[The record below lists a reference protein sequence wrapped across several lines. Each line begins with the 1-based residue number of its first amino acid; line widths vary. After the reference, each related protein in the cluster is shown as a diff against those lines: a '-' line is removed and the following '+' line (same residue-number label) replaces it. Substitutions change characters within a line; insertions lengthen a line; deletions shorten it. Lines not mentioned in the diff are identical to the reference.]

1 MGSNSHDYLSNVAP
15 KRARGDTDR
24 RREHDKVTTLTGAG
38 IPRERVEGANPL
50 RVAWLSP
57 LMRPL
62 ARVQAEALRAR
73 GIDVLLVT
81 TDRHPESDARRDYEM
96 VLDLRFRTASTWL
109 AAWRRIREHRPDVVI
124 AERVRDPRWIALAG
138 RTPRIQLVHDERRDE
153 GGPRRRDFAQ
163 AMFDRWASR
172 SAATVT
178 YSNYAAIA
186 VAIRRDV
193 AGTPVNVLPLCSD
206 LDPALVSPFAGPQ
219 ERHDFVV
226 AGQLGSQKNIDV
238 VLEAWQ
244 RHVDGGS
251 WRGDELLLIGNGPLV
266 IRTLPAYVRWRPGN
280 YRYQDVVSTL
290 AAAKGSVAHYRVASQ
305 SGVQMLSMHL
315 GVMPIVSPVGGLPE
329 YQPPVFPPIAVD
341 DVAGLTAAFDELADP
356 LTATLRGAAAARHY
370 ADSFAV
376 DRAADGLSM
385 VLSDVGRRMREESLW
400 ASGAK

>member
-1 MGSNSHDYLSNVAP
+1 MGANSHDYLSNAAP
-15 KRARGDTDR
+15 RGDCGAPDR
-24 RREHDKVTTLTGAG
+24 SRKHDKVTTLTNAG
-38 IPRERVEGANPL
+38 IPRGSTEGANPL
-50 RVAWLSP
+50 RVVWLSP

-62 ARVQAEALRAR
+62 ARVQAEALRTR
-73 GIDVLLVT
+73 GMDVLLVT
-81 TDRHPESDARRDYEM
+81 TDRHPESDTRRDYEM
-96 VLDLRFRTASTWL
+96 VLDLSFRTASTWL

-124 AERVRDPRWIALAG
+124 TERVRDPRWIALAG

-153 GGPRRRDFAQ
+153 GRRQRRAYAR
-163 AMFDRWASR
+163 AMFDRWGSR

-206 LDPALVSPFAGPQ
+206 LDPALVPPFVGPE

-226 AGQLGSQKNIDV
+226 AGQLSSQKNIDV

-251 WRGDELLLIGNGPLV
+251 WRGDELLFIGNGPLV

-280 YRYQDVVSTL
+280 YRYADVVSTL

-341 DVAGLTAAFDELADP
+341 DVAGLTAAFDELSDP

-376 DRAADGLSM
+376 DRAVDGLWN
-385 VLSDVGRRMREESLW
+385 VLTAVGDRIRK
-400 ASGAK
+400 ASA

>member
-153 GGPRRRDFAQ
+153 GGPRRRAFAQ

-206 LDPALVSPFAGPQ
+206 LDPALVPPFAGPE

-280 YRYQDVVSTL
+280 YRYADVVSTL

-305 SGVQMLSMHL
+305 SGVQLLSMQL
-315 GVMPIVSPVGGLPE
+315 GVMPIVSPVGGLAE
-329 YQPPVFPPIAVD
+329 YQPASFPPVPVD
-341 DVAGLTAAFDELADP
+341 DVAGVRAAVDELAHP
-356 LTATLRGAAAARHY
+356 CTATLRGSLASRHY
-370 ADSFAV
+370 AEHFSV
-376 DRAADGLSM
+376 DRAADALLN
-385 VLSDVGRRMREESLW
+385 VLAEVGRRVRKTSV
-400 ASGAK
+400 

>member
-1 MGSNSHDYLSNVAP
+1 MT
-15 KRARGDTDR
+15 RGGTDR
-24 RREHDKVTTLTGAG
+24 WREHRQGDDIDRCRHAARLL
-38 IPRERVEGANPL
+38 VEGSNPL
-50 RVAWLSP
+50 RVVWLSP

-138 RTPRIQLVHDERRDE
+138 RTPRIQLVHDERREE
-153 GGPRRRDFAQ
+153 GGRGRRAFAR

-206 LDPALVSPFAGPQ
+206 LDPALVPPFAGPE

-280 YRYQDVVSTL
+280 YRYADVVSTL

-305 SGVQMLSMHL
+305 SGVQT
-315 GVMPIVSPVGGLPE
+315 
-329 YQPPVFPPIAVD
+329 AVD
-341 DVAGLTAAFDELADP
+341 ASGRHADRLAGRRLAGISAP
-356 LTATLRGAAAARHY
+356 
-370 ADSFAV
+370 
-376 DRAADGLSM
+376 GLSP
-385 VLSDVGRRMREESLW
+385 DRGGRRRR
-400 ASGAK
+400 ADCRIR

>member
-1 MGSNSHDYLSNVAP
+1 MGANSHDYLSNAAP
-15 KRARGDTDR
+15 RGDR
-24 RREHDKVTTLTGAG
+24 GGHGRSRKHDKVTTLTNAG
-38 IPRERVEGANPL
+38 IPRGSTEGANPL
-50 RVAWLSP
+50 RVVWLSP

-81 TDRHPESDARRDYEM
+81 TDRHPESDTRRDYEM
-96 VLDLRFRTASTWL
+96 VLDLSFRTASTWL

-138 RTPRIQLVHDERRDE
+138 RTPRIQVVHDERRDE
-153 GGPRRRDFAQ
+153 GSRRRRAYAR
-163 AMFDRWASR
+163 AMFDRWGSR

-206 LDPALVSPFAGPQ
+206 LDPALVPPFVGPD

-280 YRYQDVVSTL
+280 YRYADVVSTM
-290 AAAKGSVAHYRVASQ
+290 AAAKGSVAHYRGASQ

-341 DVAGLTAAFDELADP
+341 NVAGLTAAFDELSDP

-370 ADSFAV
+370 ADSFGVDHAV
-376 DRAADGLSM
+376 DGLWN
-385 VLSDVGRRMREESLW
+385 VLTAVGHRIGK
-400 ASGAK
+400 ASV

>member
-1 MGSNSHDYLSNVAP
+1 MEVNSHDYLSNVAP
-15 KRARGDTDR
+15 QGDRGGIDR
-24 RREHDKVTTLTGAG
+24 SREHDKVTTLTGAG
-38 IPRERVEGANPL
+38 IPHDFIEGSNPL
-50 RVAWLSP
+50 RVVWLSP

-81 TDRHPESDARRDYEM
+81 TDRHPESDTRRDYEM
-96 VLDLRFRTASTWL
+96 VLDLSFRTASTWL

-138 RTPRIQLVHDERRDE
+138 RTPRIQVVHDERRDE
-153 GGPRRRDFAQ
+153 GNRRRRAYAR
-163 AMFDRWASR
+163 AMFDRWGSR

-186 VAIRRDV
+186 VSIRRDV

-206 LDPALVSPFAGPQ
+206 LDPALVPPFVGPD

-280 YRYQDVVSTL
+280 YRYADVVSTL
-290 AAAKGSVAHYRVASQ
+290 AAAKGSVAHYRGASQ

-341 DVAGLTAAFDELADP
+341 DVAGLTAAFDELSDP

-370 ADSFAV
+370 AESFAV
-376 DRAADGLSM
+376 DHAADELST
-385 VLSDVGRRMREESLW
+385 VLTDVGRRLGK
-400 ASGAK
+400 AAV

>member
-1 MGSNSHDYLSNVAP
+1 MGANSHDYLSNAAP
-15 KRARGDTDR
+15 RGDRGGPDR
-24 RREHDKVTTLTGAG
+24 SRKHDKVTTLTNAG
-38 IPRERVEGANPL
+38 IPRGSTEGANPL
-50 RVAWLSP
+50 RVVWLSP

-73 GIDVLLVT
+73 GMDVLLVT
-81 TDRHPESDARRDYEM
+81 TDRHPESDTRRDYEM
-96 VLDLRFRTASTWL
+96 VLDLSFRTASTWL

-138 RTPRIQLVHDERRDE
+138 RTPRIQVVHDERRDE
-153 GGPRRRDFAQ
+153 GSRRRRAYAR
-163 AMFDRWASR
+163 AMFDRWGSR

-206 LDPALVSPFAGPQ
+206 LDPALVPPFVGPD

-226 AGQLGSQKNIDV
+226 VGQLGSQKNIDV

-280 YRYQDVVSTL
+280 YRYADVVSTM
-290 AAAKGSVAHYRVASQ
+290 AAAKGSVAHYRGASQ

-341 DVAGLTAAFDELADP
+341 NVAGLTAAFDELSDP

-370 ADSFAV
+370 ADWFAV
-376 DRAADGLSM
+376 DHAVDGLWN
-385 VLSDVGRRMREESLW
+385 VLTAVGHRIRK
-400 ASGAK
+400 ASV

>member
-1 MGSNSHDYLSNVAP
+1 MGANSHDYLSNAAP
-15 KRARGDTDR
+15 RGDRGGPDR
-24 RREHDKVTTLTGAG
+24 SRKHDKVTTLTNAG
-38 IPRERVEGANPL
+38 IPRGSTEGANPL
-50 RVAWLSP
+50 RVVWLSP

-73 GIDVLLVT
+73 GMDVLLVT
-81 TDRHPESDARRDYEM
+81 TDRHPESDTRRDYEM
-96 VLDLRFRTASTWL
+96 VLDLSFRTASTWL

-138 RTPRIQLVHDERRDE
+138 RTPRIQVVHDERRDE
-153 GGPRRRDFAQ
+153 GSRRRRAYAR
-163 AMFDRWASR
+163 AMFDRWGSR

-206 LDPALVSPFAGPQ
+206 LDPALVPPFVGPD

-280 YRYQDVVSTL
+280 YRYADVVSTM
-290 AAAKGSVAHYRVASQ
+290 AAAKGSVAHYRGASQ

-341 DVAGLTAAFDELADP
+341 DVAGLTAAFDELSDP

-370 ADSFAV
+370 ADWFGVDHAV
-376 DRAADGLSM
+376 DGLWN
-385 VLSDVGRRMREESLW
+385 VLTAVGHRIGK
-400 ASGAK
+400 ASV

>member
-1 MGSNSHDYLSNVAP
+1 MGANSHDYLSNAAP
-15 KRARGDTDR
+15 RGGRGGPNRSR
-24 RREHDKVTTLTGAG
+24 RHDKVTTLTNAG
-38 IPRERVEGANPL
+38 IPRSSMEGANPL
-50 RVAWLSP
+50 RVVWLSP

-73 GIDVLLVT
+73 GMDVLLVT
-81 TDRHPESDARRDYEM
+81 TDRHPESGTRRDYEM
-96 VLDLRFRTASTWL
+96 VLDLSFRTASTWL

-138 RTPRIQLVHDERRDE
+138 RTPRIQVVHDERRDE
-153 GGPRRRDFAQ
+153 GSRRRRAYAR
-163 AMFDRWASR
+163 AMFDRWGSR

-206 LDPALVSPFAGPQ
+206 LDPALVPPFVGPD

-280 YRYQDVVSTL
+280 YRYADVVSTM
-290 AAAKGSVAHYRVASQ
+290 AAAKGSVAHYRGASQ

-341 DVAGLTAAFDELADP
+341 NVAGLTAAFDELSDP

-370 ADSFAV
+370 ADLFAV
-376 DRAADGLSM
+376 DHAVDGLWN
-385 VLSDVGRRMREESLW
+385 VLTAVGHRIGA
-400 ASGAK
+400 ASV

>member
-1 MGSNSHDYLSNVAP
+1 MGANSHDYLSNAAP
-15 KRARGDTDR
+15 SGDRGGPDR
-24 RREHDKVTTLTGAG
+24 SRKHDKVTTLTNAG
-38 IPRERVEGANPL
+38 IPRGSTEGANPL
-50 RVAWLSP
+50 RVVWLSP

-73 GIDVLLVT
+73 GMDVLLVT
-81 TDRHPESDARRDYEM
+81 TDRHPESDTRRDYEM
-96 VLDLRFRTASTWL
+96 VLDLSFRTASTWL

-138 RTPRIQLVHDERRDE
+138 RAPRIQVVHDERRDE
-153 GGPRRRDFAQ
+153 GSRRRRAYAR
-163 AMFDRWASR
+163 AMFDRWGSR

-206 LDPALVSPFAGPQ
+206 LDPALVPPFVGPD

-280 YRYQDVVSTL
+280 YRYADVVSTM
-290 AAAKGSVAHYRVASQ
+290 AAAKGSVAHYRGASQ

-341 DVAGLTAAFDELADP
+341 NVAGLTAAFDELSDP

-370 ADSFAV
+370 ADWFAV
-376 DRAADGLSM
+376 DHAVDGLWN
-385 VLSDVGRRMREESLW
+385 VLTAVGHRVGK
-400 ASGAK
+400 ASV

>member
-1 MGSNSHDYLSNVAP
+1 MGANSHDYLSNGAP
-15 KRARGDTDR
+15 TGDRGGPDR
-24 RREHDKVTTLTGAG
+24 SREHDKVTTLTNAS
-38 IPRERVEGANPL
+38 IPRDSTEDANPL
-50 RVAWLSP
+50 RVVWLSP

-73 GIDVLLVT
+73 GMDVLLVT
-81 TDRHPESDARRDYEM
+81 TDRHPESDTRRDYEM

-138 RTPRIQLVHDERRDE
+138 RTPRIQVVHDERRDE
-153 GGPRRRDFAQ
+153 GSRRRRAYAR
-163 AMFDRWASR
+163 AMFDRWGSR

-206 LDPALVSPFAGPQ
+206 LDPALVPPFVGPD

-251 WRGDELLLIGNGPLV
+251 WRGDELPLIGNGPLV

-280 YRYQDVVSTL
+280 YRYADVVSTM
-290 AAAKGSVAHYRVASQ
+290 AAAKGSVAHYRGASQ

-341 DVAGLTAAFDELADP
+341 NVAGLTAAFDELSDP

-376 DRAADGLSM
+376 DHAVDGLWN
-385 VLSDVGRRMREESLW
+385 VLTTVGHRIRN
-400 ASGAK
+400 ASV

>member
-1 MGSNSHDYLSNVAP
+1 MGANSHDYLSNAAP
-15 KRARGDTDR
+15 TGDRGGPDR
-24 RREHDKVTTLTGAG
+24 SREHDKVTTVTNAS
-38 IPRERVEGANPL
+38 IPRDSMEGANPL
-50 RVAWLSP
+50 RVVWLSP
-57 LMRPL
+57 EMRPL

-73 GIDVLLVT
+73 GMDVLLVT
-81 TDRHPESDARRDYEM
+81 TDRHPESDTRRDYEM
-96 VLDLRFRTASTWL
+96 VLDLSFRTASTWL

-138 RTPRIQLVHDERRDE
+138 RTPRIQVVHDERRDE
-153 GGPRRRDFAQ
+153 GSRRRRAYAR
-163 AMFDRWASR
+163 AMFDRWGSR

-206 LDPALVSPFAGPQ
+206 LDPALVPPFVGPD

-280 YRYQDVVSTL
+280 YRYADVVSTL
-290 AAAKGSVAHYRVASQ
+290 AAAKGSVAHYRGASQ

-315 GVMPIVSPVGGLPE
+315 GVMPIVSRVGGLPE

-341 DVAGLTAAFDELADP
+341 DVAGLTAAFDELSDP

-376 DRAADGLSM
+376 DRAADGLST
-385 VLSDVGRRMREESLW
+385 VLTDVGRGIRQ
-400 ASGAK
+400 ASV

>member
-1 MGSNSHDYLSNVAP
+1 MIGPNSHDYLSNVVP
-15 KRARGDTDR
+15 RGDRGGTDPS
-24 RREHDKVTTLTGAG
+24 REHDKVTTLTGAG
-38 IPRERVEGANPL
+38 IPRDLIEGANPL
-50 RVAWLSP
+50 RVVWLSP

-96 VLDLRFRTASTWL
+96 VLDLSFRTASTWL

-153 GGPRRRDFAQ
+153 GSRRRRAYAR
-163 AMFDRWASR
+163 AMFDRWGSR

-206 LDPALVSPFAGPQ
+206 LDPALVPPFVGPD

-280 YRYQDVVSTL
+280 YRYADVVSTL

-315 GVMPIVSPVGGLPE
+315 GVMPIVSRVGGLPE

-341 DVAGLTAAFDELADP
+341 NVAGLTAAFDELSDP

-370 ADSFAV
+370 ADWFAV
-376 DRAADGLSM
+376 DHAVDGLWN
-385 VLSDVGRRMREESLW
+385 VLTAVGHRIRK
-400 ASGAK
+400 ASV

>member
-1 MGSNSHDYLSNVAP
+1 MGANSHDYLSNAAP
-15 KRARGDTDR
+15 RGDRGGPDR
-24 RREHDKVTTLTGAG
+24 SRKHDKVTTLTNAG
-38 IPRERVEGANPL
+38 IPRGSTEGANPL
-50 RVAWLSP
+50 RVVWLSP

-81 TDRHPESDARRDYEM
+81 TDRHPESDTRRDYEM
-96 VLDLRFRTASTWL
+96 VLDLSFRTASTWL

-138 RTPRIQLVHDERRDE
+138 RTPRIQVVHDERRDE
-153 GGPRRRDFAQ
+153 GSRRRRAYAR
-163 AMFDRWASR
+163 AMFDRWGSR

-206 LDPALVSPFAGPQ
+206 LDPALVPPFVGPD

-280 YRYQDVVSTL
+280 YRYADVVSTM
-290 AAAKGSVAHYRVASQ
+290 AAAKGSVAHYRGASQ

-341 DVAGLTAAFDELADP
+341 NVAGLTAAFDELSDP

-370 ADSFAV
+370 ADWFGVDHAV
-376 DRAADGLSM
+376 DGLWN
-385 VLSDVGRRMREESLW
+385 VLTAVGHRIGK
-400 ASGAK
+400 ASV

>member
-1 MGSNSHDYLSNVAP
+1 MGANSHDYLSTAAP
-15 KRARGDTDR
+15 RGDRGGPDR
-24 RREHDKVTTLTGAG
+24 SRKHDKVTTLTNAG
-38 IPRERVEGANPL
+38 IPRGSTEGANPL
-50 RVAWLSP
+50 RVVWLSP

-73 GIDVLLVT
+73 GMDVLLVT
-81 TDRHPESDARRDYEM
+81 TDRHPESDTRRDYEM
-96 VLDLRFRTASTWL
+96 VLDLSFRTASTWL

-138 RTPRIQLVHDERRDE
+138 RTPRIQVVHDERRDE
-153 GGPRRRDFAQ
+153 GSRRRRPYAR
-163 AMFDRWASR
+163 AMFDRWGSR

-193 AGTPVNVLPLCSD
+193 VGTPVNVLPLCSD
-206 LDPALVSPFAGPQ
+206 LDPALVPPFVGPD

-251 WRGDELLLIGNGPLV
+251 WRGDELLFIGNGPLV

-280 YRYQDVVSTL
+280 YRYADVVSTM
-290 AAAKGSVAHYRVASQ
+290 AAAKGSVAHYRGASQ

-341 DVAGLTAAFDELADP
+341 NVAGLTAAFDELSDP

-370 ADSFAV
+370 ADWFAV
-376 DRAADGLSM
+376 DHAVDGLWN
-385 VLSDVGRRMREESLW
+385 VLTAVGHRIRK
-400 ASGAK
+400 ASV

>member
-1 MGSNSHDYLSNVAP
+1 MVIEVNSHDCLSNVAP
-15 KRARGDTDR
+15 RGER
-24 RREHDKVTTLTGAG
+24 VSPERSRKHDKVTTLTGAG
-38 IPRERVEGANPL
+38 IPHGLIEGANPL
-50 RVAWLSP
+50 RVVWLSP

-124 AERVRDPRWIALAG
+124 AEQVRDPRWIALAG
-138 RTPRIQLVHDERRDE
+138 RTPRIQVVHDERRDE
-153 GGPRRRDFAQ
+153 GGKQRRAYARAI
-163 AMFDRWASR
+163 FDRWASS

-206 LDPALVSPFAGPQ
+206 LDPALVPPFVGPE

-244 RHVDGGS
+244 RHVDGGN

-266 IRTLPAYVRWRPGN
+266 IRTLPSYVRWRPGN
-280 YRYQDVVSTL
+280 YRYADVIKTL
-290 AAAKGSVAHYRVASQ
+290 AAAKGSVAHYRGASH

-315 GVMPIVSPVGGLPE
+315 GVMPIVSTVRGLPE
-329 YQPPVFPPIAVD
+329 YQPPVLPPVGVD
-341 DVAGLTAAFDELADP
+341 DVAGLTAAFGGLSEP
-356 LTATLRGAAAARHY
+356 LIATLEGAVAARHY
-370 ADSFAV
+370 ADLFAV
-376 DRAADGLSM
+376 DRAADKLFS
-385 VLSDVGRRMREESLW
+385 LLANVGRRVGN
-400 ASGAK
+400 ASV

>member
-1 MGSNSHDYLSNVAP
+1 MGANSHDYLSNGAP
-15 KRARGDTDR
+15 TGDRGGPDR
-24 RREHDKVTTLTGAG
+24 SREHDKVTTLTNAS
-38 IPRERVEGANPL
+38 IPRDSTEDANPL
-50 RVAWLSP
+50 RVVWLSP

-73 GIDVLLVT
+73 GMDVLLVT
-81 TDRHPESDARRDYEM
+81 TDRHPESDTRRDYEM
-96 VLDLRFRTASTWL
+96 VLDLSFHAASTWL

-138 RTPRIQLVHDERRDE
+138 RTPRIQVVHDERRDE
-153 GGPRRRDFAQ
+153 GSRRRRAYAR
-163 AMFDRWASR
+163 AMFDRWGSR

-206 LDPALVSPFAGPQ
+206 LDPALVPPFVGPD

-280 YRYQDVVSTL
+280 YRYADVVSTM
-290 AAAKGSVAHYRVASQ
+290 AAAKGSVAHYRGASQ

-341 DVAGLTAAFDELADP
+341 NVAGLTAAFDELSDP

-376 DRAADGLSM
+376 DHAVDGLWN
-385 VLSDVGRRMREESLW
+385 VLTTVGHRIRN
-400 ASGAK
+400 ASV